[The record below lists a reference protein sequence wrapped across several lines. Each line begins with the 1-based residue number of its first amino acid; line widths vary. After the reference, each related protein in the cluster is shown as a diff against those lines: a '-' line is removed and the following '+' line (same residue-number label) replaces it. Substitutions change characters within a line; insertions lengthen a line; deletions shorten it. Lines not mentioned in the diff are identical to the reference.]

1 MSRAAESIIDYCVMR
16 LEGDRRLRNVRF
28 FISGSE
34 APGEGEVKLM
44 DWINSY
50 VRSRE
55 EVRWSTLLSGE
66 YCAYEG
72 RRELK
77 PGAGCGVDVDASRC
91 Y

>member
-1 MSRAAESIIDYCVMR
+1 MYMPHASLPCFPLFAPCSTSFMKRASESIIDYCRVK

-50 VRSRE
+50 VRSPQ
-55 EVRWSTLLSGE
+55 EVRGPYVRDEGE
-66 YCAYEG
+66 G
-72 RRELK
+72 
-77 PGAGCGVDVDASRC
+77 G
-91 Y
+91 